1 MIAIELISDIIVP
14 LKTSDS
20 IALAQSLMNEFKVSH
35 VPVVNN
41 QAYLGLL
48 SETDIDTMVDPA
60 DTPVGNV
67 KLSLNR
73 PLIENSRNIYDVI
86 RMISEQQLTLLPVVD
101 EKENYLGAISLQSLS
116 NGLATFAAIYHPG
129 AVIILEMSQNDYSL
143 SEISQIVESND
154 TKVLSLNIT
163 SRIDSTTM
171 EVILKL
177 NKQDIGGLLQTFNRY
192 GYVVKAS
199 FEEDEDPGDL
209 RERYDSLMNYLNI

>member
-1 MIAIELISDIIVP
+1 MIALELISDIIVP

-20 IALAQSLMNEFKVSH
+20 VALAQSLMNEFKVSH
-35 VPVVNN
+35 IPVVNN

-48 SETDIDTMVDPA
+48 SESDIDTGVYP

-67 KLSLNR
+67 KLSLNK
-73 PLIENSRNIYDVI
+73 PMIENSRNIYDVI

-116 NGLATFAAIYHPG
+116 NGLTTFAAIYHPG
-129 AVIILEMSQNDYSL
+129 AVIILEISQNDYSL

-154 TKVLSLNIT
+154 TKVLSLNIS
-163 SRIDSTTM
+163 SRVDSTTL

-177 NKQDIGGLLQTFNRY
+177 NKQDIGGLLQTFSRY

-199 FEEDEDPGDL
+199 SEEEEDPGDL